1 MEAVHAR
8 ISRFHEEAAA
18 LLLSYLETLQLEL
31 RAIQTVMNFF
41 LLLTKYFPLKLC
53 RFLYE
58 FINFMQML
66 SNNGVNLFFLV
77 PTKA

>member
-1 MEAVHAR
+1 VEAVHAR

-18 LLLSYLETLQLEL
+18 LLLNYLETLQLEL